1 MSGGLV
7 WGKKCTAVLL
17 GRSAFSVQALRIEVA
32 PHAAGI
38 SCSVNPWSICE
49 GRNMRAG
56 VQGARSREVFG
67 CEPVE
72 CMGAVYSRADSRLPT
87 RMHGECIGEKPYVD
101 RGLSTQIHSRGS
113 RKRGSVRA

>member
-17 GRSAFSVQALRIEVA
+17 GLSARSVQAMRTEVA

-38 SCSVNPWSICE
+38 SCPGMDRPGCMCE
-49 GRNMRAG
+49 RSSMREG
-56 VQGARSREVFG
+56 VQSARSREVFG

-72 CMGAVYSRADSRLPT
+72 CMGAVYSRADSRLST
-87 RMHGECIGEKPYVD
+87 LMHRECMGRDYAC
-101 RGLSTQIHSRGS
+101 GQ
-113 RKRGSVRA
+113 RAMDTDTC